1 MAEQWKGKFSMRI
14 WLGEYGLE
22 ISEDGRLLSKD
33 KWYWFEPEDFRVL
46 RLEEDEAELEFR
58 CAPAPCPWYRNF
70 GVECLPECA
79 WEGDETRRSVIGE
92 DFPDP
97 LDCLHC
103 QIYGD
108 APVEPEC

>member
-1 MAEQWKGKFSMRI
+1 MTRQWKGKFSMRI
-14 WLGEYGLE
+14 WLGEYGLK
-22 ISEDGRLLSKD
+22 ISEDGRLLSGD
-33 KWYWFEPEDFRVL
+33 GRYWFEPEDFRVL